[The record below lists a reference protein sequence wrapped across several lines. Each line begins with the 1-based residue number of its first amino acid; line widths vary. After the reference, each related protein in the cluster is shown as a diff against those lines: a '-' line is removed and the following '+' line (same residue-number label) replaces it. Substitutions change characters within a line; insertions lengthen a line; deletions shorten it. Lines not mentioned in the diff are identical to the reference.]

1 MEAAEKLKNSKP
13 IGKMADFQCQTIQEI
28 SIQTIDVASY
38 EHIGTNTTLVGEGQ
52 SLTLTLNTFLIWA

>member
-38 EHIGTNTTLVGEGQ
+38 ENIGTNTTLVGEGQ
-52 SLTLTLNTFLIWA
+52 SLIFTLTIYSL